1 MELYEFESKRIFMSK
16 GIPVPRGVVI
26 ERIEDVN
33 KVTLKPPLMVKAQIP
48 IASRG
53 RLGGIVKVKSLD
65 ELKHVVS
72 RLLNTVIGGLKVRKL
87 LIEEAVDIAREYYLS
102 LTIDRVK
109 RKPVIL
115 ASSEGGV
122 DIEEVAR
129 REPWKIIKH
138 YIDPIIGLRDYE
150 LRRIAF
156 KIGLRDSSLIR
167 EFMSIA
173 RAMYN
178 IFTEFECE
186 LVESNPL
193 VLTVNGRFV
202 AVDAKIIVDDN
213 ALFRHRELELLRR
226 ECREYTELELKARE
240 HGFTY
245 VELDGEIGIIGNG
258 AGLTMATMDLV
269 KYYGGNPANFLDIG
283 GGARA
288 EVVKEAVKILLL
300 NPKVKGILVNIL
312 GGITRADEVARGVIE
327 ALNEVNV
334 RKPIIVRLKGTREEE
349 GRRILSKVGIPLY
362 EDMDEAAKRV
372 VELVKGEGSGAR
384 S

>member
-26 ERIEDVN
+26 ECIEDIS

-65 ELKHVVS
+65 ELKHVVN
-72 RLLNTVIGGLKVRKL
+72 RLLNTVIGGLRVRKL
-87 LIEEAVDIAREYYLS
+87 LVEEAIDIAKEYYLS
-102 LTIDRVK
+102 ITIDRVK

-115 ASSEGGV
+115 ASSEGGI

-138 YIDPIIGLRDYE
+138 YVDPIIGLRDYE

-156 KIGLRDSSLIR
+156 KLGLRSSNLIR
-167 EFMSIA
+167 EFINVA
-173 RAMYN
+173 KAAYN

-193 VLTVNGRFV
+193 ALTVNGRFI

-213 ALFRHRELELLRR
+213 ALFRHRELELLRKY
-226 ECREYTELELKARE
+226 REYTELELKARE
-240 HGFTY
+240 LGFTY
-245 VELDGEIGIIGNG
+245 VELNGEIGIIGNG

-269 KYYGGNPANFLDIG
+269 KYYGGSPANFLDIG

-288 EVVKEAVKILLL
+288 EIVREAVKVLLL

-312 GGITRADEVARGVIE
+312 GGITRADEVARGIVE

-349 GRRILSKVGIPLY
+349 GRRILSEIGIPLY
-362 EDMDEAAKRV
+362 EDMDEAAKKI
-372 VELVKGEGSGAR
+372 VELVRREVQRAR